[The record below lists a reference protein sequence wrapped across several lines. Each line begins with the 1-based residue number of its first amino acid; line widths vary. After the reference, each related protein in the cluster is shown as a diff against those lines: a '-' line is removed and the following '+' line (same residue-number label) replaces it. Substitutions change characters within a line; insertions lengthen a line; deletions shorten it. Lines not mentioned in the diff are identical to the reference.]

1 MLTKEFKQLLKEFK
15 MKQEGSNMEALGLSL
30 PVVIL
35 TVFVL
40 FRFSKALSSVA
51 GVVDDKISAVAVEI
65 KASTVKDLAE
75 IEITDDE
82 IKKATSNIT
91 TLKTVK
97 F

>member
-1 MLTKEFKQLLKEFK
+1 

-35 TVFVL
+35 TVFIL

-51 GVVDDKISAVAVEI
+51 GAVDDKVSAVAVEI

-75 IEITDDE
+75 LEISSEEIT
-82 IKKATSNIT
+82 KATTNIA
-91 TLKTVK
+91 TLKAVK

>member
-1 MLTKEFKQLLKEFK
+1 
-15 MKQEGSNMEALGLSL
+15 MEALGLSL

-35 TVFVL
+35 TVFIL

-51 GVVDDKISAVAVEI
+51 SAVDDKVSAVAVEI

-75 IEITDDE
+75 LEITNEE
-82 IKKATSNIT
+82 ITKATTNIA
-91 TLKTVK
+91 TLKAVK

>member
-1 MLTKEFKQLLKEFK
+1 MD
-15 MKQEGSNMEALGLSL
+15 AVGLSL
-30 PVVIL
+30 PVAIVTI
-35 TVFVL
+35 FAL

-51 GVVDDKISAVAVEI
+51 GAVDDKVSAVAVEI
-65 KASTVKDLAE
+65 KASTVKDLAD
-75 IEITDDE
+75 IDISDDE

>member
-1 MLTKEFKQLLKEFK
+1 
-15 MKQEGSNMEALGLSL
+15 MEALGLSL

-51 GVVDDKISAVAVEI
+51 GVVDDKINATAVEL

-91 TLKTVK
+91 TLKAVK

>member
-1 MLTKEFKQLLKEFK
+1 
-15 MKQEGSNMEALGLSL
+15 MEALGLSL

-51 GVVDDKISAVAVEI
+51 GAVDDKVNAVAVEI

-75 IEITDDE
+75 LEITSEE
-82 IKKATSNIT
+82 ITKATTNIA
-91 TLKTVK
+91 TLKAVK

>member
-1 MLTKEFKQLLKEFK
+1 
-15 MKQEGSNMEALGLSL
+15 MEALGLSL

-51 GVVDDKISAVAVEI
+51 GAVDDKVSAVAVEI

-75 IEITDDE
+75 LEITSEE
-82 IKKATSNIT
+82 ITKATTNIA
-91 TLKTVK
+91 TLKAVK

>member
-1 MLTKEFKQLLKEFK
+1 
-15 MKQEGSNMEALGLSL
+15 MEALGLSL

-35 TVFVL
+35 TVFIL

-51 GVVDDKISAVAVEI
+51 GAVDNKVSAVAVEI

-75 IEITDDE
+75 LEITSEE
-82 IKKATSNIT
+82 ITKATTNIA
-91 TLKTVK
+91 TLKAVK

>member
-1 MLTKEFKQLLKEFK
+1 
-15 MKQEGSNMEALGLSL
+15 MEALGLSL

-35 TVFVL
+35 TVFIL

-51 GVVDDKISAVAVEI
+51 GVVDDKINATAVEL

-75 IEITDDE
+75 LEITDDE

-91 TLKTVK
+91 TLKAVK

>member
-1 MLTKEFKQLLKEFK
+1 
-15 MKQEGSNMEALGLSL
+15 MEALGLSL

-51 GVVDDKISAVAVEI
+51 GVVDDKVSAVAVEI

-75 IEITDDE
+75 LEITSEE
-82 IKKATSNIT
+82 ITKATTNIA
-91 TLKTVK
+91 TLKAVK

>member
-1 MLTKEFKQLLKEFK
+1 
-15 MKQEGSNMEALGLSL
+15 MEALGLSL

-35 TVFVL
+35 TVFIL

-51 GVVDDKISAVAVEI
+51 GAVDDKVSAVAVEI

-75 IEITDDE
+75 LEISSEEIT
-82 IKKATSNIT
+82 KATTNIA
-91 TLKTVK
+91 TLKAVK

>member
-1 MLTKEFKQLLKEFK
+1 

-30 PVVIL
+30 PVVII
-35 TVFVL
+35 TVFIL

-51 GVVDDKISAVAVEI
+51 GAVDDKVSAVAVEI

-75 IEITDDE
+75 LEITDDE
-82 IKKATSNIT
+82 IKKATTNIT
-91 TLKTVK
+91 TLKAVK

>member
-1 MLTKEFKQLLKEFK
+1 
-15 MKQEGSNMEALGLSL
+15 MEALGLSL

-35 TVFVL
+35 TVFIL

-51 GVVDDKISAVAVEI
+51 GVVDDKVSAVAVEI

-75 IEITDDE
+75 LEITSEE
-82 IKKATSNIT
+82 ITKATTNIA
-91 TLKTVK
+91 TLKAVK

>member
-1 MLTKEFKQLLKEFK
+1 
-15 MKQEGSNMEALGLSL
+15 MEALGLSL

-40 FRFSKALSSVA
+40 FRFSKAFSSVA
-51 GVVDDKISAVAVEI
+51 GAVDDKISAVAVEI

-75 IEITDDE
+75 LEITDDE
-82 IKKATSNIT
+82 IKKATTNIA
-91 TLKTVK
+91 TLKAVK

>member
-1 MLTKEFKQLLKEFK
+1 
-15 MKQEGSNMEALGLSL
+15 MEALGLSL

-35 TVFVL
+35 TVFML

-51 GVVDDKISAVAVEI
+51 GVVDDKVSAVAVEI

-75 IEITDDE
+75 LEITNEE
-82 IKKATSNIT
+82 ITKATTNIA
-91 TLKTVK
+91 TLKAVK

>member
-1 MLTKEFKQLLKEFK
+1 
-15 MKQEGSNMEALGLSL
+15 MEALGLSL

-35 TVFVL
+35 TVFIL

-51 GVVDDKISAVAVEI
+51 GVVDDKVNAVAVEI

-75 IEITDDE
+75 LEITSEE
-82 IKKATSNIT
+82 ITKATTNIA
-91 TLKTVK
+91 TLKAVK

>member
-1 MLTKEFKQLLKEFK
+1 
-15 MKQEGSNMEALGLSL
+15 MEALGLSL

-35 TVFVL
+35 TVFIL

-51 GVVDDKISAVAVEI
+51 GAVDDKVSAVAVEI

-75 IEITDDE
+75 LEITSEE
-82 IKKATSNIT
+82 ITKATTNIA
-91 TLKTVK
+91 TLKAVK

>member
-1 MLTKEFKQLLKEFK
+1 
-15 MKQEGSNMEALGLSL
+15 MEALGLSL

-40 FRFSKALSSVA
+40 FRFSKALSSFA
-51 GVVDDKISAVAVEI
+51 GAVDDKVSAVAVEI

-75 IEITDDE
+75 LEITSEE
-82 IKKATSNIT
+82 ITKATTNIA
-91 TLKTVK
+91 TLKAVK

>member
-1 MLTKEFKQLLKEFK
+1 
-15 MKQEGSNMEALGLSL
+15 MEALGLSL

-35 TVFVL
+35 TVFIL

-51 GVVDDKISAVAVEI
+51 GAVDDKVSAVAVEI

-75 IEITDDE
+75 LEITNEE
-82 IKKATSNIT
+82 ITKATSNIA
-91 TLKTVK
+91 TLKAVK

>member
-1 MLTKEFKQLLKEFK
+1 
-15 MKQEGSNMEALGLSL
+15 MEALGLSL

-35 TVFVL
+35 TVFIL

-51 GVVDDKISAVAVEI
+51 GAVDDKVSAVAVEI

-75 IEITDDE
+75 LEITSEE
-82 IKKATSNIT
+82 ITKATTNIT
-91 TLKTVK
+91 TLKAVK